1 MQPFLEL
8 IDHQETLPKTS
19 GKRSSTSSIVTK
31 MMLKNPKQFNSKLF
45 STAAAPQVKDRD
57 VVFTVSEQIIKMV
70 C

>member
-1 MQPFLEL
+1 
-8 IDHQETLPKTS
+8 
-19 GKRSSTSSIVTK
+19 